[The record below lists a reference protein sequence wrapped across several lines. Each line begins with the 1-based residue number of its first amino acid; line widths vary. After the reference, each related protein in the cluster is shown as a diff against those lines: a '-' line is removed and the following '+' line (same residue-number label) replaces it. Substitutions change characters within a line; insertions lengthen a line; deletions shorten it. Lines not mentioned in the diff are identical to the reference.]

1 MNKTRSAKWMVT
13 ALTTVAILGG
23 LYLSSTTIKATQT
36 LKTEYKNTAPAKK
49 GGTLKVGYVN
59 DGSFKGVFSPE
70 LSNDAATTDV
80 SQFGQV
86 GLFNTD
92 KNYKIIKGG
101 LADLDIDNDAKT
113 ATVKLSN
120 KANWSDGQPVVARDL
135 VFAYEILANKES
147 SSARYSDELAHI
159 EGMEEYHDGQAD
171 SISGLEIKDDKTLVI
186 HFKEMAPT
194 MKTSGAGYIWEYAEP
209 YHYLKDVAMKDLASS
224 DKVRKK
230 PLFYGPF
237 KLKKMVRGES
247 IEWVPNTYYKS
258 KPKLDKITVEV
269 VGTSQA
275 ATAVKAGKYDVL
287 LNQTPDIYN
296 SVKDNK
302 DTVELGKKMLYYS
315 YMGFR
320 VGTVDKEG
328 NSVMDKS
335 AVTNDRALRQ
345 ALAYAMNVEQVQE
358 KFGYGLSYRANT
370 VVPEAFGKWN
380 DKDAKGFDYN
390 MKKAKALLD
399 KAGYKVQKDGYRTR
413 PNGKKLT
420 LTLLANK
427 STKNFEASLTNY
439 IQKWKE
445 LGVRVKLMN
454 GRLQE
459 FNTATEKLL
468 SGSKDFDIWLGAW
481 STSSEPTDV
490 ATTYSASSAY
500 NMGHFVT
507 KENTE
512 LINSLSSKEA
522 FDENYRRE
530 QFYKWQEYM
539 NKEAYIVPVSFTH
552 DTITVSKKVKGMT
565 LDVTKSNDLWKDI
578 ALTK

>member
-23 LYLSSTTIKATQT
+23 LYLSSTTIKAAQT

-147 SSARYSDELAHI
+147 GSARYSDELAHI

-237 KLKKMVRGES
+237 KLKKDGQRR
-247 IEWVPNTYYKS
+247 I
-258 KPKLDKITVEV
+258 D
-269 VGTSQA
+269 
-275 ATAVKAGKYDVL
+275 
-287 LNQTPDIYN
+287 
-296 SVKDNK
+296 
-302 DTVELGKKMLYYS
+302 
-315 YMGFR
+315 R
-320 VGTVDKEG
+320 VG
-328 NSVMDKS
+328 
-335 AVTNDRALRQ
+335 
-345 ALAYAMNVEQVQE
+345 
-358 KFGYGLSYRANT
+358 
-370 VVPEAFGKWN
+370 
-380 DKDAKGFDYN
+380 AKY
-390 MKKAKALLD
+390 LL
-399 KAGYKVQKDGYRTR
+399 
-413 PNGKKLT
+413 
-420 LTLLANK
+420 
-427 STKNFEASLTNY
+427 
-439 IQKWKE
+439 
-445 LGVRVKLMN
+445 
-454 GRLQE
+454 
-459 FNTATEKLL
+459 
-468 SGSKDFDIWLGAW
+468 
-481 STSSEPTDV
+481 
-490 ATTYSASSAY
+490 
-500 NMGHFVT
+500 
-507 KENTE
+507 
-512 LINSLSSKEA
+512 
-522 FDENYRRE
+522 
-530 QFYKWQEYM
+530 
-539 NKEAYIVPVSFTH
+539 
-552 DTITVSKKVKGMT
+552 
-565 LDVTKSNDLWKDI
+565 
-578 ALTK
+578 